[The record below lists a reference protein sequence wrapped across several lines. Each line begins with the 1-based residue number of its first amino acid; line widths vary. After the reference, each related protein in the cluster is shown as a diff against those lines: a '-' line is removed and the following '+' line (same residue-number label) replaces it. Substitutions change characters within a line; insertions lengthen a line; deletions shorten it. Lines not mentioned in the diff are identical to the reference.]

1 MGRWWSELN
10 GTVRGFIVIL
20 LIAAIIFVLNLEGTL
35 VSLSLILQIVFFLA
49 IAVVLYMFWRDR
61 MRHEVD
67 TWSQRSRW
75 VFYGSALLVILDFGV
90 YFWPAT
96 RCGASGAPSV
106 PTGISGLPTRL
117 GACGFGLGSGTSA
130 GIPTRRRTCARSSAA
145 KTRVKLTRSTWGEP
159 DSEPASLSAT
169 RPRSPRPTSK
179 RLSLRQTPR
188 PSLGAVE
195 CA

>member
-20 LIAAIIFVLNLEGTL
+20 LIAAIVFVLNLEGTL

-75 VFYGSALLVILDFGV
+75 VFYGSALLIILDFAA
-90 YFWPAT
+90 YFWPGRST
-96 RCGASGAPSV
+96 V
-106 PTGISGLPTRL
+106 GLDAFAFIVVLIL
-117 GACGFGLGSGTSA
+117 GAYA
-130 GIPTRRRTCARSSAA
+130 MWRVWHAERTY
-145 KTRVKLTRSTWGEP
+145 GY
-159 DSEPASLSAT
+159 
-169 RPRSPRPTSK
+169 
-179 RLSLRQTPR
+179 
-188 PSLGAVE
+188 
-195 CA
+195 